1 MALTRSMLKG
11 MSLTEEQISAIM
23 DGHIATVDGLKEERD
38 GYKANAEKLKE
49 VTAELNKL
57 KSEGGDWQTKY
68 DELQAEYDKFKKA
81 QEEKASKEA
90 KVSAYKE
97 LLKEAGVS
105 EKRLESVL
113 KVTDLQAVALD
124 KEGKIKDADK
134 LTESIK
140 TEWADFITNAEKKG
154 VDTPTPVKK
163 DGGGTGKTRDE
174 ILAIKDGSA
183 RRSEM
188 MANSHLFPELG
199 SN

>member
-11 MSLTEEQISAIM
+11 MGLDEEQIGAII
-23 DGHIATVDGLKEERD
+23 DAHIETVDGLKEERD
-38 GYKANAEKLKE
+38 GYKVNSEKLRE

-57 KSEGGDWQTKY
+57 KADGGDWQSKY
-68 DELQAEYDKFKKA
+68 DELQAEYEKFKAEQANKETA
-81 QEEKASKEA
+81 RAVKEA
-90 KVSAYKE
+90 YTA

-113 KVTDLQAVALD
+113 KVTNLKDVALT

-140 TEWADFITNAEKKG
+140 TEWADFITTEETKG
-154 VDTPTPVKK
+154 TDTPKPPKS

-174 ILAIKDGSA
+174 ILAIKDGTA

-199 SN
+199 SE